1 MTNLIRSDWSDPRGG
16 ANTVAGRLQ
25 STPAHFENKALS
37 QFLREASS
45 CPFAWGQH
53 DCLSWLGAWVAVRHG
68 TNPAD
73 RFTRRYRTARG
84 ALRIIREHGS
94 MGGVVRAAIEPMGL
108 VETDEPQAGDIAI
121 VSAPEGLIGG
131 IVAGKFIANI
141 GQHGLFMRR
150 LPIVTAWRV

>member
-1 MTNLIRSDWSDPRGG
+1 MPPADLAAFLKAASERS
-16 ANTVAGRLQ
+16 
-25 STPAHFENKALS
+25 
-37 QFLREASS
+37 FL
-45 CPFAWGQH
+45 WGQH

-68 TNPAD
+68 ANPAD
-73 RFTRRYRTARG
+73 RFTHRYRTARG

-108 VETDEPQAGDIAI
+108 VETNKPQAGDIVI

-131 IVAGKFIANI
+131 IVAGEFIANI
-141 GQHGLFMRR
+141 GQRGLFMRR